1 MPGASPHREGD
12 RLPTVVTQIDRYAL
26 DAPDSVESSIN
37 TLAAYLCKP
46 SRDDRERAKAIYIW
60 VTSHIA
66 YDTDALRSGNYR
78 DTSASAVLQN
88 RKAVCSG
95 YANLYKALADS
106 AGLNAIVI
114 TGTARSKDMI
124 NMIGGTP
131 DSNHAWNAVNIQGQ
145 WELLDATWGA
155 GYVQNGRFVREYDDF
170 YFFTSPES
178 LIYTHYPDDQ
188 QWQLLLSKVSRKAF
202 DSLPL
207 VKPNF
212 FRYGI
217 RLISHPGGVISMAD
231 KESITIETRVG
242 ADIIAKLEDKDGGD
256 IDGFAV
262 VQRNGNNYLIRLR
275 TPDAGKYYLTLYSR
289 ETNTNK
295 QNSMYQDIITY
306 NVQSSSGNKD
316 FIMPKTYGAY
326 SSSQAQIIQ
335 PWRRNLKVGT
345 QVKFVIAIPKA
356 KQVSIVTSDNKW
368 ISMNRQPDG
377 TFSVQ
382 TTIGYN
388 KYSVCVNMDGNGT
401 QYETLVEYQGV
412 M

>member
-1 MPGASPHREGD
+1 
-12 RLPTVVTQIDRYAL
+12 
-26 DAPDSVESSIN
+26 
-37 TLAAYLCKP
+37 
-46 SRDDRERAKAIYIW
+46 
-60 VTSHIA
+60 
-66 YDTDALRSGNYR
+66 
-78 DTSASAVLQN
+78 
-88 RKAVCSG
+88 
-95 YANLYKALADS
+95 
-106 AGLNAIVI
+106 
-114 TGTARSKDMI
+114 
-124 NMIGGTP
+124 
-131 DSNHAWNAVNIQGQ
+131 
-145 WELLDATWGA
+145 
-155 GYVQNGRFVREYDDF
+155 
-170 YFFTSPES
+170 
-178 LIYTHYPDDQ
+178 
-188 QWQLLLSKVSRKAF
+188 
-202 DSLPL
+202 
-207 VKPNF
+207 
-212 FRYGI
+212 
-217 RLISHPGGVISMAD
+217 
-231 KESITIETRVG
+231 VG